1 MLTKRQNM
9 IMTIMNNQKDWIVGK
24 DLAKLLNVSDRTIR
38 NDIAAINEF
47 YADTMIESN
56 IRKGYRIQGEKVKRF
71 TEETKKEIPETGEER
86 RWLILKTLVEHN
98 QVNIYQLA
106 DQMQI
111 PAHLTTHSAKSRSVF
126 PDITERVS
134 ASADQ

>member
-56 IRKGYRIQGEKVKRF
+56 IRKGTGFREKSKKIYRRD
-71 TEETKKEIPETGEER
+71 KKGNSGDRGRKEDG
-86 RWLILKTLVEHN
+86 
-98 QVNIYQLA
+98 
-106 DQMQI
+106 
-111 PAHLTTHSAKSRSVF
+111 
-126 PDITERVS
+126 
-134 ASADQ
+134 

>member
-47 YADTMIESN
+47 YADTMIRTISER
-56 IRKGYRIQGEKVKRF
+56 IPIQGEKVKD
-71 TEETKKEIPETGEER
+71 
-86 RWLILKTLVEHN
+86 L
-98 QVNIYQLA
+98 
-106 DQMQI
+106 
-111 PAHLTTHSAKSRSVF
+111 
-126 PDITERVS
+126 
-134 ASADQ
+134 